1 MEGAL
6 TIALENLS
14 GHPGLPDSSQGR
26 LYQHERLRSPRSQA
40 QRRSI
45 QMTKT
50 MITMRTMVPRPIY
63 MSFLSPSHACRS
75 GVL

>member
-1 MEGAL
+1 MESAL
-6 TIALENLS
+6 TIVLENLP
-14 GHPGLPDSSQGR
+14 GHPRLLDGGQRR
-26 LYQHERLRSPRSQA
+26 LYQHERLRNPRSQA

-63 MSFLSPSHACRS
+63 MSSLSLSHARQS
-75 GVL
+75 GAT